1 MRAVLCLKD
10 LRIDAFN
17 VLFEVEIGE
26 YSRLVAP
33 VLKKNE
39 FQRKRVSSSKT
50 VYSLLRHDLRRQCV
64 IPPVVLALTATAGNQ
79 IDEQD
84 LSSFEMFLDAH
95 KESLVILDGLQRTHT
110 ILEVIEELKAEGDDV
125 GLEELL
131 RSKIRMEVYF
141 GINRLGILYRMLT
154 LNTGQTPMSLRQ
166 QIEILYLDYLD
177 KVRDGIELVREA
189 DGKTAS
195 GINQYNFRDI
205 VEGFNSYLD
214 RDELPIEKSDLLEN
228 IGSLEKLSRENQS
241 TELFEEYLK
250 GFSSFI
256 SKVNEIAGSQELD
269 EDYLE
274 RNSSPFGKSFIQVF
288 KKPQAMSGFGAAI
301 GRLVDFEVVKNFDEI
316 VGLIEGL
323 EIDDP
328 AETLEEINT
337 SLAWLKDNTKKIGN
351 AQRSFFS
358 YFFRE
363 LFNKDGDSG
372 LDLAKSARSAL
383 RKYQG
388 QNM

>member
-10 LRIDAFN
+10 SRIDAFN

-64 IPPVVLALTATAGNQ
+64 IPPVVLALTASADGK
-79 IDEQD
+79 IAEED
-84 LSSFEMFLDAH
+84 LSSFEKFLDEH
-95 KESLVILDGLQRTHT
+95 KESMVILDGLQRTYT
-110 ILEVIEELKAEGDDV
+110 ILDVLDELKAAGDQAE
-125 GLEELL
+125 LEELL

-177 KVRDGIELVREA
+177 KVRDGIELIREA
-189 DGKTAS
+189 DGKSAS
-195 GINQYNFRDI
+195 GLNQYNFKDI

-214 RDELPIEKSDLLEN
+214 RDELPIDKSDLLEN
-228 IGSLEKLSRENQS
+228 IGSLEKLSKENQS

-250 GFSSFI
+250 GFSAFI
-256 SKVNEIAGSQELD
+256 NRLHGIAGDVELGQE
-269 EDYLE
+269 YLYK
-274 RNSSPFGKSFIQVF
+274 NGSPFGRNFVQVF
-288 KKPQAMSGFGAAI
+288 KKPQVMSGFGAAI
-301 GRLVDFEVVKNFDEI
+301 GRLIDFDLVKDFDE
-316 VGLIEGL
+316 VIESIGKL
-323 EIDDP
+323 SIEDP
-328 AETLEEINT
+328 AEALEEVN
-337 SLAWLKDNTKKIGN
+337 SAMAWLKDNAKKIGN
-351 AQRSFFS
+351 AQRSYFS

-363 LFNKDGDSG
+363 LFNAEGDAH
-372 LDLAKSARSAL
+372 LDIIMSSKAAL